1 MCRELE
7 GLTMF
12 RRVLPVNLVLA
23 SLMFAAC
30 VTVNVYFPAAEA
42 ERAADRAID
51 VVKGE
56 SAGGAAQQPQRE
68 RGDSDTAAL
77 RAAPEVPI
85 LLAALGH
92 ALESLVPAAHAQS
105 ANIDISSPEVDAI
118 LASMAQRY
126 QGELKKYFASG
137 AIGWAANGDVAVR
150 DQNAVPITERATV
163 KRLVAEEN
171 GDRASLY
178 AAIAK
183 ANGHPEWESDIRQ
196 TFARRWIE
204 RAASGEYYQDTGGN
218 WAQK

>member
-1 MCRELE
+1 ML
-7 GLTMF
+7 
-12 RRVLPVNLVLA
+12 RRALPVKLTLA
-23 SLMFAAC
+23 SFLVAAC

-56 SAGGAAQQPQRE
+56 PGSTGTQPQPQSQKD
-68 RGDSDTAAL
+68 RGDSETTRIEAG
-77 RAAPEVPI
+77 PSGPPV

-92 ALESLVPAAHAQS
+92 ALELLVPPAHAQN

-118 LASMAQRY
+118 LGSMRSRY

-137 AIGWAANGDVAVR
+137 SVGYAANGDIAVR
-150 DQNAVPITERATV
+150 DQAAVPLTERATV
-163 KRLVAEEN
+163 KRLVAEDN
-171 GDRASLY
+171 SDRAALY

-183 ANGHPEWESDIRQ
+183 ANGHPEWEAEIRQ

-204 RAASGEYYQDTGGN
+204 KASAGEYYQDTGGN
-218 WAQK
+218 WVQK